1 MRKKIYMLL
10 GVLIIGL
17 ISAFLVYNYVFNSEH
32 RDIAN
37 EKATVSLSAKDIFEQ
52 FQTNEALATTN
63 YLDQVIEMKGGI
75 TSIEDNDVVL
85 SNGVQV
91 SFNSQETLKFQKGE
105 QITIKGRCVGYDELL
120 ELVKIDQST
129 LIK

>member
-1 MRKKIYMLL
+1 MRKKRRMLL
-10 GVLIIGL
+10 GVLITGL
-17 ISAFLVYNYVFNSEH
+17 ISAVLVYNYVFNSAH
-32 RDIAN
+32 RDISN
-37 EKATVSLSAKDIFEQ
+37 EEATVSLSAKAIFEQ

-63 YLDQVIEMKGGI
+63 YLDQVIEMKGDV

-85 SNGVQV
+85 SSAVQV

>member
-1 MRKKIYMLL
+1 MRKKRYIIF

-17 ISAFLVYNYVFNSEH
+17 ITALLVYNYVFNAEH

-37 EKATVSLSAKDIFEQ
+37 EEAVVSISAEEIFDH
-52 FQTNEALATTN
+52 FKVNEALATTT
-63 YLDQVIEMKGGI
+63 YLDKVIEMKGHI

-91 SFNSQETLKFQKGE
+91 SFNSQDTLKFQKGE
-105 QITIKGRCVGYDELL
+105 QITVKGRCVGYDELL

-129 LIK
+129 QIK